1 MLRALKLRKR
11 NLDACSK
18 QQKNIVLERGVFE
31 DRCDRILQ
39 DVWKGEEKGCSAQS
53 DWKTFALQAE
63 VMRTPTGVW

>member
-1 MLRALKLRKR
+1 M
-11 NLDACSK
+11 
-18 QQKNIVLERGVFE
+18 LERGVFE